1 MKKDRVYWADVV
13 AEAIAQMVRN
23 GEAEAK
29 SVRIGGKVRR
39 IYKIKPYTKD
49 D

>member
-1 MKKDRVYWADVV
+1 MYWADVA

-23 GEAEAK
+23 GEAEEK
-29 SVRIGGKVRR
+29 IVRIGGRKKK
-39 IYKIKPYTKD
+39 IYKITPYVED